1 MIKRTLFLCI
11 LAVAA
16 AFAAN
21 AQHWL
26 VYETFTV
33 GGGDTSRTNVAVN
46 ENMVVISSAD
56 QEEANHIPGIAKHI
70 IYIFYP

>member
-1 MIKRTLFLCI
+1 MIKRTLI
-11 LAVAA
+11 LVIVATMA
-16 AFAAN
+16 TFAAN

-46 ENMVVISSAD
+46 QDMVVI
-56 QEEANHIPGIAKHI
+56 
-70 IYIFYP
+70 